1 MKVRIKFSK
10 HGVLRYIGHLDV
22 MRYFQRAFR
31 RAGIDIKYSTGYSPH
46 QIMSFA
52 APLGVGLESEGEYM
66 DVELSSFPSSHD
78 LIWALNE
85 QMAEGIEIHSAVLLP
100 EGTGNAMASV
110 AAAGYYIDFRDGFM
124 PPKGWED
131 AISAFMA
138 QDEILYVKKTEK
150 SEREINLKEYIYDFR
165 VSSHGEK
172 DCLYLMVNASSSGN
186 IKPAMVMEKMYE
198 FLGGYAFDSFN
209 LLITREDTYLN
220 LSAEDEEPQF
230 VPLDQIGIVVE
241 EETEE
246 NHES

>member
-10 HGVLRYIGHLDV
+10 HGVLKYIGHLDV

-31 RAGIDIKYSTGYSPH
+31 RANIDIKYSAGFSPH

-66 DVELSSFPSSHD
+66 DVELLSFPSSHD

-85 QMAEGIEIHSAVLLP
+85 QMAEGIEIHNAVLLP
-100 EGTGNAMASV
+100 DGTGNAMASV
-110 AAAGYYIDFRDGFM
+110 TAAGYYIDFRDGFL
-124 PPKGWED
+124 PPKGWEE
-131 AISAFMA
+131 AIRDFMA
-138 QDEILYVKKTEK
+138 QEEILYLKKTEK
-150 SEREINLKEYIYDFR
+150 TEREINLKEYIFDFR
-165 VSSHGEK
+165 LSSHAEK
-172 DCLYLMVNASSSGN
+172 DCLYLMVDASSSGN

-220 LSAEDEEPQF
+220 RGTKEAPDF
-230 VPLDQIGIVVE
+230 APLDQIGITVE
-241 EETEE
+241 EESDQT
-246 NHES
+246 NES